1 MNSQNQATQKS
12 APEIQVW
19 LVSYLAKLLN
29 IEPED
34 VNVTIPFERYGVN
47 SEDAI
52 ILSGDL
58 QEWLGCELDPTLLY
72 DYPTIEALVQYLAE
86 EQ

>member
-12 APEIQVW
+12 APEIQAW
-19 LVSYLAKLLN
+19 LVFYLAKLLN

>member
-1 MNSQNQATQKS
+1 MNNQNQATQKS
-12 APEIQVW
+12 ASEIQDW
-19 LVSYLAKLLN
+19 LAFYLAKLLN

-72 DYPTIEALVQYLAE
+72 DYPTIEALVKYLVE